1 MIDKKKINIIYILL
15 FFGIFTLHFYQL
27 STQHWSGVL
36 DQDLV
41 IIYNSILLNS
51 GIEQEYRDH
60 PAFTTF
66 ILNSF
71 IYKFSNFFTN
81 IPGQID
87 IILDSNNIDGI
98 FQFYFYVSRTINF
111 FFNFLIILFFNK
123 ILKKLDVRKDLRF
136 LMCLIFISSIGYLSS
151 FFYIRSENVSL
162 LFLLLS
168 INIILSKK
176 KDLIF
181 NFFIAGIFFA
191 LAMFAKIQI
200 IFLSLYLIYLIPKIN
215 INNEYKITSN
225 IHIKNYLLLSF
236 LLGSFGFIIF
246 QIYIQQFPR
255 FQNNQYLDLIFFT
268 LSFIVFLLYFYI
280 SKNFKKNIL
289 LFSSML
295 NGFVFFVLLILLLD
309 KIGVL
314 HVNDFILLRI
324 TNPIHY
330 MTEFTGGMSNGVV
343 NIEYIFKNIKQLFS
357 NYNFNVLE
365 LLLLL
370 SIILVNLKNKNYTFV
385 LFSIFIINTLV
396 MNFRYNDIYHLFY
409 VFIYIV
415 LFLEMIKKMKHSLSA
430 GFTYIA
436 LVVFLSNS
444 INYLILKKNNFSNKL
459 FYRENAML
467 KVCNQLKFDISPN
480 SNESVEFIKY
490 WQTKIDDDKIKKICD
505 EII

>member
-1 MIDKKKINIIYILL
+1 MIDKKKINIVYILL
-15 FFGIFTLHFYQL
+15 FFGIFSLHFYQL

-66 ILNSF
+66 LLNSF
-71 IYKFSNFFTN
+71 IYKFLNFFTN
-81 IPGQID
+81 IPGEID

-98 FQFYFYVSRTINF
+98 FQFYFYISRTINF

-123 ILKKLDVRKDLRF
+123 ILKKLDVRTDLRF
-136 LMCLIFISSIGYLSS
+136 LICLIFISSIGYLSS
-151 FFYIRSENVSL
+151 FFDIRSENVSL

-168 INIILSKK
+168 INIVLSKK
-176 KDLIF
+176 RDLIF

-215 INNEYKITSN
+215 INNEYKIASN
-225 IHIKNYLLLSF
+225 IYIKNYLLLSF
-236 LLGSFGFIIF
+236 LLGSLGFIIF

-295 NGFVFFVLLILLLD
+295 NGFVF
-309 KIGVL
+309 
-314 HVNDFILLRI
+314 
-324 TNPIHY
+324 
-330 MTEFTGGMSNGVV
+330 
-343 NIEYIFKNIKQLFS
+343 
-357 NYNFNVLE
+357 
-365 LLLLL
+365 
-370 SIILVNLKNKNYTFV
+370 LVNNHV
-385 LFSIFIINTLV
+385 L
-396 MNFRYNDIYHLFY
+396 
-409 VFIYIV
+409 
-415 LFLEMIKKMKHSLSA
+415 
-430 GFTYIA
+430 
-436 LVVFLSNS
+436 
-444 INYLILKKNNFSNKL
+444 
-459 FYRENAML
+459 
-467 KVCNQLKFDISPN
+467 
-480 SNESVEFIKY
+480 
-490 WQTKIDDDKIKKICD
+490 
-505 EII
+505 